1 MLIEIISVDTFLL
14 VRHYRKHWDQ
24 AKEMLVDLKQGLR
37 KMKKN
42 NTRDI
47 QSMDV
52 STHAAPPD
60 NVAPHH
66 LQYPRIKGEGD
77 AGADNRVFEKMAW
90 IAYVT
95 IHCLLVYQVREA
107 AVALL

>member
-1 MLIEIISVDTFLL
+1 
-14 VRHYRKHWDQ
+14 
-24 AKEMLVDLKQGLR
+24 
-37 KMKKN
+37 
-42 NTRDI
+42 
-47 QSMDV
+47 MDV
-52 STHAAPPD
+52 TTYATPTD

-66 LQYPRIKGEGD
+66 LQYPRIKGERD

-95 IHCLLVYQVREA
+95 INCLLVYQVREA